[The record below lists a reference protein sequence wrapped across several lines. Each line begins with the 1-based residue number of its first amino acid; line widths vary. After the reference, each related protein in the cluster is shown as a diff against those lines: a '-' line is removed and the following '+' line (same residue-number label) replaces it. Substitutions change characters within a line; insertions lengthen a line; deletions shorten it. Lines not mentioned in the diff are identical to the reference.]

1 MIKLLIGQP
10 GMGKTK
16 EMIANANTEIA
27 TAKGSVIFVAE
38 SNESV
43 LEVNHDIRFINI
55 AEFPIASSNAFI
67 AFLHGLMV
75 SNHDIES
82 IYLDGISNIFIM
94 TPEEICKWLD
104 AIKEMADRFT
114 TKFEIS
120 VSVPGEIPEC
130 FKPYM

>member
-1 MIKLLIGQP
+1 MIKLLIGEP

-16 EMIANANTEIA
+16 EMIADANAEIA
-27 TAKGSVIFVAE
+27 TAKGSIIFVAE

-43 LEVNHDIRFINI
+43 LEVHHDIRFINI
-55 AEFPIASSNAFI
+55 SEFPIASSNSFI

-82 IYLDGISNIFIM
+82 IYLDGISNVFIM
-94 TPEEICKWLD
+94 TPDEICKWLD
-104 AIKEMADRFT
+104 AIKKISNKLN

-120 VSVPGEIPEC
+120 ISVPGKTPEC